1 MRNVIDM
8 TYKRLALTIL
18 LGLALL
24 PLATAAQERTTTRI
38 ISIGKRGWLGISY
51 DFTATS
57 RDGKTTE
64 TLTVMDVIKDS
75 PADRVGVK
83 KGDQILRIDGKA
95 VSEDAFN
102 DLIKRL
108 EPGSTVQLRVASGDR
123 ERDVT
128 LVATDRPTNEAMF
141 FLRGDSINRALRIY
155 LDSARA
161 GMIRMDSIF
170 GDSMFRGRVFMP
182 RFFMPD
188 IRVFRGPVMD
198 SIFLHGWSR
207 DSTFFKHG
215 DAFQIFVDSLPRSW
229 GRAELP
235 WRDMEMEFPRFEM
248 LTERGVGGVAGAEF
262 TPINEGLSSYFGT
275 DRGLLVV
282 RVGPQTP
289 AARAGLVSGDVITRV
304 NGQIVDEVND
314 FRQAVSRAGNETLK
328 VEILRK
334 GKTRTLEFQPR
345 TRRQP

>member
-1 MRNVIDM
+1 MRH
-8 TYKRLALTIL
+8 KRLALTIL

-24 PLATAAQERTTTRI
+24 PLAANAQERTTRI
-38 ISIGKRGWLGISY
+38 ISVGKRGWLGIGY

-57 RDGKTTE
+57 RDGKTTA
-64 TLTVMDVIKDS
+64 TLTVKDVIKDS
-75 PADRVGVK
+75 PADRAGVK
-83 KGDQILRIDGKA
+83 IGDQIVRIDGQPI
-95 VSEDAFN
+95 SEEFVA
-102 DLIKRL
+102 LSRRL
-108 EPGSTVQLRVASGDR
+108 EPGSTVQLRLASGGR

-128 LVATDRPTNEAMF
+128 LVAAGWPSDEAMF
-141 FLRGDSINRALRIY
+141 FLRGDSVNRALRIY

-161 GMIRMDSIF
+161 GMIRMDSVF
-170 GDSMFRGRVFMP
+170 GDSLFRGR
-182 RFFMPD
+182 FFTMPD
-188 IRVFRGPVMD
+188 IRLFRGPVMD

-235 WRDMEMEFPRFEM
+235 WRDIEMEFPGFEM

-262 TPINEGLSSYFGT
+262 TPINEGLASYFGT

-314 FRQAVSRAGNETLK
+314 FRRAVSRAGDETLK

-334 GKTRTLEFQPR
+334 GKTRTLEFQR
-345 TRRQP
+345 ARRQP